1 MPEPEGT
8 LKERL
13 AAELREAMRARD
25 EVRLSALRLLA
36 TAIRNREVELRREL
50 SDQEVGEVARRE
62 AKRRAEAIEAYERAG
77 RTDLAARERGQADA
91 LAPYLPA
98 MLSDPEVDA
107 LIDEALAATGAS
119 GPGDLGKVM
128 GFVMGRA
135 RGKVDG
141 ADVQRRVR
149 ARLGG

>member
-1 MPEPEGT
+1 MPEPGGS

-13 AAELREAMRARD
+13 AEELKEAMRARD

-36 TAIRNREVELRREL
+36 TAVRNREVELRREL
-50 SDQEVGEVARRE
+50 SDLEVGEVALRE
-62 AKRRAEAIEAYERAG
+62 AKRRTEAIEAYERAG
-77 RTDLAARERGQADA
+77 RADLAARERGQADA
-91 LAPYLPA
+91 LRPYLPA
-98 MLSDPEVDA
+98 MLSDAEVDR
-107 LIDEALAATGAS
+107 LIDDALAATGAS

-141 ADVQRRVR
+141 AEVQRRVR
-149 ARLGG
+149 ARLG